1 MSLAGIIGTL
11 YSVRKEKSKLQRMVE
26 KSNNGL
32 ENKLIVDEHS
42 EDMLKFENVLSPELV
57 IGDIIQLDGK
67 VGQTMSCDVILLTG
81 NVLMNEGMLTGESM
95 PITKIQAST
104 AGENQ
109 FYMVVFLKCRILR

>member
-109 FYMVVFLKCRILR
+109 FYRVVFLKCRILR